1 MWVSFEERRSQR
13 PKKMK
18 EEVEST
24 TSSSSCGPHRTVV
37 QHRRVGLPT
46 QAEVAVPARAL
57 EAAAVGLEQR
67 PGSTADLPRGSA
79 AAVACVEPAV
89 VAEDAV
95 AAAAVV
101 AGPVV
106 AAVAEPTSAAGDSAG
121 SSSDSAGSS
130 KAAATVYSVLPL
142 AETHSTE
149 EDTHRD
155 PAAAAVDLLLL
166 HTPSSAGGACQS
178 C

>member
-57 EAAAVGLEQR
+57 EAAAVGLGQR

-79 AAVACVEPAV
+79 AAVACVELAV

-106 AAVAEPTSAAGDSAG
+106 AAVAEPTSAAG
-121 SSSDSAGSS
+121 DSAGSS